1 MTFQSQLHNVN
12 GVLMLVEEYIQS
24 CVGVM
29 KEVTKMPF
37 DVAERLTH
45 RRGTLSWAR
54 TCEKAPSWWGRS
66 GARDIPGSGTARLR
80 GYLKC
85 QLEECFVSHCDACV
99 GILWGSE

>member
-45 RRGTLSWAR
+45 RRGTLS
-54 TCEKAPSWWGRS
+54 
-66 GARDIPGSGTARLR
+66 
-80 GYLKC
+80 
-85 QLEECFVSHCDACV
+85 
-99 GILWGSE
+99 